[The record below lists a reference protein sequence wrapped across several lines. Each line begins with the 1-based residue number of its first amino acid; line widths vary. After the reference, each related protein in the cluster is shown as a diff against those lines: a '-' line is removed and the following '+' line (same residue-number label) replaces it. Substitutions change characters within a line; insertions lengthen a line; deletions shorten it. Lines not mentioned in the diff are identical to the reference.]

1 MQRSTE
7 RVIKAYVVYRSW
19 PVIFGLFFL
28 GSTALVVLLTF
39 VMVLIRYIFNGV
51 PVWQ

>member
-7 RVIKAYVVYRSW
+7 RALKAYVIYKSW

-28 GSTALVVLLTF
+28 GSTALVVFLTF
-39 VMVLIRYIFNGV
+39 VMVLIRYIFYGV
-51 PVWQ
+51 PFVQ